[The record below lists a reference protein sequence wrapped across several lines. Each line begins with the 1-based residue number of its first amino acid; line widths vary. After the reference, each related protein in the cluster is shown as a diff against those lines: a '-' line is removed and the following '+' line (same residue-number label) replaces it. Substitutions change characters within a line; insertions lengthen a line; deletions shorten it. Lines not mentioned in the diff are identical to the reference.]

1 MVPFSRKINCTICA
15 ENTHRDRLS
24 STRSLC
30 RLPATSECVF
40 GSRTEATIIFP
51 KLLDAIAALLLSPVM
66 KTVAEKS
73 PIRICV
79 YCGSQ
84 SGQNPAYREAAHT
97 LGQSMARAGI
107 ELVYGGG
114 TNGLMG
120 AVADAV
126 MSGGG
131 KVTGIIPEFLV
142 SKEATSQA
150 LTKID
155 DLIVTKNMHE
165 RKHLMF
171 DKSDA
176 FVALPGGIGTLEEL
190 IEIMTWA
197 QLGRHSKPIV
207 FADIEG
213 FWQPLK
219 TLITHMGSQGFIH
232 TAHLVQP
239 LVISD
244 PSQIVPFIQAAISE
258 TNPDAAAV
266 MGKL

>member
-1 MVPFSRKINCTICA
+1 MT
-15 ENTHRDRLS
+15 
-24 STRSLC
+24 
-30 RLPATSECVF
+30 TS
-40 GSRTEATIIFP
+40 P
-51 KLLDAIAALLLSPVM
+51 
-66 KTVAEKS
+66 KS
-73 PIRICV
+73 PFRICV

-84 SGQNPAYREAAHT
+84 PGRNPAYKSAARA
-97 LGQSMARAGI
+97 LGNSMANAGVD
-107 ELVYGGG
+107 LVYGGG

-131 KVTGIIPEFLV
+131 KVTGIIPEFLMN
-142 SKEATSQA
+142 KEATSHA
-150 LTKID
+150 LAQLD
-155 DLIVTKNMHE
+155 ELIVTKDMHE

-197 QLGRHSKPIV
+197 QLGRHSKPII
-207 FADIEG
+207 FADIDG
-213 FWQPLK
+213 FWQPLEK
-219 TLITHMGSQGFIH
+219 LIKHMASEGFIH

-244 PSQIVPFIQAAISE
+244 PEEIVPAIMATATQTGDGNTKVIE
-258 TNPDAAAV
+258 
-266 MGKL
+266 KL